1 MIGQKKQQ
9 QRVEM
14 ESQTSISEVVLFE
27 TWFKNNTAILICP
40 QCSGRH
46 FEKHIF
52 SRPAILPVMVQ
63 TTVST
68 LTEESHTMSFR
79 AGESSSFLCSQ
90 TEGHCAVSV
99 LFLFFIKD
107 FIQNNLML
115 KQKKNKQTVVFL
127 L

>member
-1 MIGQKKQQ
+1 M
-9 QRVEM
+9 
-14 ESQTSISEVVLFE
+14 
-27 TWFKNNTAILICP
+27 ICP
-40 QCSGRH
+40 RCSGRH
-46 FEKHIF
+46 FENFFPH
-52 SRPAILPVMVQ
+52 PTILPVMVQ

-99 LFLFFIKD
+99 LFCFFFIKD

-115 KQKKNKQTVVFL
+115 KQKKKQQTVVFL